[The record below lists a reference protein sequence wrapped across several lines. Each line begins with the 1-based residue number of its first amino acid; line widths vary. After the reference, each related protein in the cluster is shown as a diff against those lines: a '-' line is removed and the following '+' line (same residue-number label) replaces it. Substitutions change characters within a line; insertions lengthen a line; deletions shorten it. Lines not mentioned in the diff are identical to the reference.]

1 MQTRTI
7 IDKIEIE
14 PQTDNIRAEMR
25 QVIDDD
31 GVTDQSVARP
41 ANSSNA
47 AAANSGNPLRFVRFV
62 FDVTA
67 ER

>member
-31 GVTDQSVARP
+31 GVT
-41 ANSSNA
+41 SSR
-47 AAANSGNPLRFVRFV
+47 SIGRTTCQFL
-62 FDVTA
+62 
-67 ER
+67 ERGGCEFRKSTTFRTFRV